1 MTALVWISGAV
12 LLLAAAAAPLV
23 SGRRRRRES
32 AAVAQ
37 DRARDLL
44 SRLDLALDRPDLTA
58 RQRREAERCRLLAGA
73 ALAGQPGAGDAAR
86 ARKWAENGL
95 AALGKDQA

>member
-1 MTALVWISGAV
+1 MTALVWIFGAV
-12 LLLAAAAAPLV
+12 VLLAVATAPLL

-32 AAVAQ
+32 ASVAQ
-37 DRARDLL
+37 DRAQDLL
-44 SRLDLALDRPDLTA
+44 SRLDLALERPDLTA

-73 ALAGQPGAGDAAR
+73 ALAGQASAGDAAR

-95 AALGKDQA
+95 AALEKE